1 MTSSAAIVEDFY
13 RAVVAR
19 DFSVARHYL
28 HDDLVFIGLFQ
39 NLSKH

>member
-19 DFSVARHYL
+19 DFSVARHSL